1 MIFCPYFPYLLNIL
15 VKFDT
20 GDHIMALSKFVK
32 NTGGQTH
39 RCVNAWVAKTKSEP
53 CEKM

>member
-1 MIFCPYFPYLLNIL
+1 MIFYRYFPKLLNIL

-20 GDHIMALSKFVK
+20 GNHIMALSKFVK

-39 RCVNAWVAKTKSEP
+39 QCVNARVAKTESET
-53 CEKM
+53 